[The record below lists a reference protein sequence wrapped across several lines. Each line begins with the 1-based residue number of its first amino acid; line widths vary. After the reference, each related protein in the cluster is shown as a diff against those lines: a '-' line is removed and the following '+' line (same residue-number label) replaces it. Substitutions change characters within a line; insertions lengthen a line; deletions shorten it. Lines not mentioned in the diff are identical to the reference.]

1 MVKGGRFRGKY
12 TIVQNRT
19 GEPMAKNVIGN
30 LIVVEKMIENVRER
44 LQNVVENVV
53 ERIGLLEN
61 KRRILKVNVSHEI
74 WSSVCFRYRK
84 GGLSSFEGVISGR

>member
-30 LIVVEKMIENVRER
+30 LIVVEKMIE
-44 LQNVVENVV
+44 
-53 ERIGLLEN
+53 
-61 KRRILKVNVSHEI
+61 KR
-74 WSSVCFRYRK
+74 
-84 GGLSSFEGVISGR
+84 